1 MLILRLRSSRS
12 SASGIVATS
21 RPSINS
27 SPDVGSTS
35 RLSMRSTV
43 DFPDPDKPMIT
54 KNSPGATE
62 NDTSSAAAFGFFSA
76 SDVLLVNQ
84 LGRDDPAPPLGP

>member
-1 MLILRLRSSRS
+1 M
-12 SASGIVATS
+12 
-21 RPSINS
+21 
-27 SPDVGSTS
+27 GSTS

-62 NDTSSAAAFGFFSA
+62 NDTSSAAAFGFFSD
-76 SDVLLVNQ
+76 SDRLPRNQ
-84 LGRDDPAPPLGP
+84 LGRDDVDPPLEP